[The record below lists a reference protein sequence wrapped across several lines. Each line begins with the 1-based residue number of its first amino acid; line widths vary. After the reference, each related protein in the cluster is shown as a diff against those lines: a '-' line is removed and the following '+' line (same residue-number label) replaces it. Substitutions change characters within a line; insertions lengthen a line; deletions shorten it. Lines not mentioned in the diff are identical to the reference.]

1 MGFLNNLADEF
12 GAKTGK
18 ALGNKLYGKHADD
31 LRVGVSESNQSSS
44 GASKRDLE
52 LAEIESRNR
61 LKEMKAE
68 ETQELKKEIK
78 MITFST
84 TDITENFNKLDT
96 LLPYIEMN
104 PDDFEEDMALV
115 VKAAQSKFKTGMA
128 MCKSIDPNNP
138 VIQYLES
145 EQEEKKIKREEDA
158 KKKKKSTR
166 RLLIGLILV
175 PVICFLLLSLLA
187 S

>member
-1 MGFLNNLADEF
+1 
-12 GAKTGK
+12 
-18 ALGNKLYGKHADD
+18 
-31 LRVGVSESNQSSS
+31 
-44 GASKRDLE
+44 
-52 LAEIESRNR
+52 
-61 LKEMKAE
+61 
-68 ETQELKKEIK
+68 
-78 MITFST
+78 
-84 TDITENFNKLDT
+84 
-96 LLPYIEMN
+96 MN

-166 RLLIGLILV
+166 RILIGLILV